1 MKQHCNC
8 CRCQNNTKYQQL
20 NSVEEQI
27 SFLNTLSTID
37 RLLVIVNDTTY
48 THIDELLTET
58 KVLDMKKLL
67 YHIKA
72 RYEMQDCDNLHTFT
86 DIADEH
92 INEIAQL
99 IAKYIIFQIDIL
111 DDYFDLHYDN
121 QQQALEVEARN
132 QNELNLAILAYMFQE
147 ECEFILNCILQTKE
161 QKENYVNILINR
173 YYIYKD
179 CFHAYVTNDTIKT
192 LVEFHL

>member
-1 MKQHCNC
+1 MNKHCTC
-8 CRCQNNTKYQQL
+8 CRCQHNTKYQQL

-27 SFLNTLSTID
+27 AFLNSLSTLD

-48 THIDELLTET
+48 THVDELLTEQT

-111 DDYFDLHYDN
+111 DDYFDMHN
-121 QQQALEVEARN
+121 ENESAN
-132 QNELNLAILAYMFQE
+132 QNDLNLQILSYMFQN
-147 ECEFILNCILQTKE
+147 ECEFILNFILNTKE
-161 QKENYVNILINR
+161 QKERYVNVLIDR
-173 YYIYKD
+173 YYIYND
-179 CFHAYVTNDTIKT
+179 CFHPYVTNETIKKF
-192 LVEFHL
+192 VEFHN